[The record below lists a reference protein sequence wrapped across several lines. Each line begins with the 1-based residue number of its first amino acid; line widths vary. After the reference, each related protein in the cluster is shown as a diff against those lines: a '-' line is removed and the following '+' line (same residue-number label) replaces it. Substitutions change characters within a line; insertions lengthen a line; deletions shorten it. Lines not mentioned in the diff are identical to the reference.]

1 MKDSLYFGGQLS
13 IADIVYYIEIST
25 ITILSGKSVMPKNTK
40 IEMWFME
47 TMQRE
52 EIRELDMQ
60 LKQSID
66 DFKNSKKVANNN

>member
-1 MKDSLYFGGQLS
+1 MS

-25 ITILSGKSVMPKNTK
+25 ITILSGKSLMPPSSR

-47 TMQRE
+47 TMQTD

-60 LKQSID
+60 LK
-66 DFKNSKKVANNN
+66 

>member
-1 MKDSLYFGGQLS
+1 MS

-25 ITILSGKSVMPKNTK
+25 ITILSGKSLMPPSSR

-47 TMQRE
+47 TMQTD

-60 LKQSID
+60 LKSSID
-66 DFKNSKKVANNN
+66 DFKNSKKIANQN